1 MSSSSKPAFDPSE
14 HPHRRYNPL
23 TRSFVL
29 CSPHRTKRP
38 WQGAQE
44 SPQTTQ
50 LPAYDEKCYL
60 CPGNDR
66 ATGGKNDRYESTF
79 FFENDYAALMPLDVE
94 QSSDADSHPLLRME
108 PARGRCYVI
117 CFHPSHNLT
126 LAQLS
131 TAPYTAAT
139 HIVPIIR
146 AWQDLYL
153 RIPAENP
160 FVKYVQIFE
169 NKGSAMGCSNPHP
182 HGQVW
187 SLDYIPEE
195 PAKEL
200 ESQKAWALDAAN
212 AEERISLGVRD
223 DKGRPSL
230 LLTIAKL
237 ELTSKDRPRVICA
250 NDDFVAI
257 VPFWAVWPFEVL
269 VLPAKRQIP
278 AISDLSSD
286 EAASLAQILGEVACR
301 LDNVFQCS
309 FPYSMGIHQ
318 RPVAASASASSASAG
333 ACNHGH
339 GHGDD
344 DSWDYAQLHIH
355 FYPPLLRSASVRKFL
370 VGFEMMAEPQ
380 RDLTAEQAAKRIRDC
395 DTTHYL
401 AKLAQ

>member
-1 MSSSSKPAFDPSE
+1 MSSSKPAFDPSE

-44 SPQTTQ
+44 SPQTTT
-50 LPAYDEKCYL
+50 LPPYDEKCYL

-66 ATGGKNDRYESTF
+66 ATGGKNEDYKSTF
-79 FFENDYAALMPLDVE
+79 YFENDYAALMPLDVDSANE
-94 QSSDADSHPLLRME
+94 ADSHPLLRME

-131 TAPYTAAT
+131 TAPHSPAT
-139 HIVPIIR
+139 HIVPIIQ
-146 AWQDLYL
+146 AWQNLYR
-153 RIPAENP
+153 RIPTENP
-160 FVKYVQIFE
+160 FVRYVQIFE

-187 SLDYIPEE
+187 SLDYVPEE

-200 ESQKAWALDAAN
+200 ESQRAWALDPNN
-212 AEERISLGVRD
+212 ADDRVSLGVRD
-223 DKGRPSL
+223 HKGRPSL
-230 LLTIAKL
+230 LLTIARL
-237 ELTSKDRPRVICA
+237 ELTTPGRPRVICD
-250 NDDFVAI
+250 NEHFVAL

-269 VLPAKRQIP
+269 VVPAKRQIP
-278 AISDLSSD
+278 
-286 EAASLAQILGEVACR
+286 SLAELSDDERAALANILGEVACR
-301 LDNVFQCS
+301 LDNIFQCS

-318 RPVAASASASSASAG
+318 RPVPEASPAS
-333 ACNHGH
+333 HDH
-339 GHGDD
+339 QHGDEEC
-344 DSWDYAQLHIH
+344 WDHAQLHIH

-370 VGFEMMAEPQ
+370 VGFEMMGEPQ

-395 DTTHYL
+395 DTIHYL
-401 AKLAQ
+401 AKLQQ